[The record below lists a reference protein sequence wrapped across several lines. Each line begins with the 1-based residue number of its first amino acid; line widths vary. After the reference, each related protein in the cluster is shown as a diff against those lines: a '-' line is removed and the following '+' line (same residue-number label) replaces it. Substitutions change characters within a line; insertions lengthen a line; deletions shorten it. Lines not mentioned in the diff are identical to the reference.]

1 MRPWVK
7 AAKIEKIDN
16 SKTISVS
23 KKTNSLLS
31 TLNNDK
37 NEAILTIN
45 TTDEFIVKK
54 ENGNLNIC
62 LKKTSINSKD
72 TKIKDLHDF
81 GVI

>member
-1 MRPWVK
+1 MET
-7 AAKIEKIDN
+7 AQIEKVDN
-16 SKTISVS
+16 GKTISVS
-23 KKTNSLLS
+23 NKKNSLLI

-45 TTDEFIVKK
+45 TTDEFVVNK

-62 LKKTSINSKD
+62 LKKTGINSKD